1 MRDAPAA
8 MREFTYT
15 DLLPTGADDTEYRR
29 LDAGGVSERQT
40 FGRKFLEL
48 DPGVLTVLT
57 RAAMRDIAHLL
68 RPGHLRQMRSI
79 MDDTEAS
86 TTDRYVAL
94 DQLKYAS
101 IAAGCVLPQCQNT
114 RTAIV

>member
-40 FGRKFLEL
+40 FGGKFLEL
-48 DPGVLTVLT
+48 DPGVLPVLT
-57 RAAMRDIAHLL
+57 RAAMRDIAHPL
-68 RPGHLRQMRSI
+68 RPGPLRHLRSI
-79 MDDTEAS
+79 PGDPQAS
-86 TTDRYVAL
+86 PNDR
-94 DQLKYAS
+94 D
-101 IAAGCVLPQCQNT
+101 AAPDLRKEPA
-114 RTAIV
+114 RRAP

>member
-29 LDAGGVSERQT
+29 LDAGGGSERQT

-57 RAAMRDIAHLL
+57 RGAMRDIAHLL
-68 RPGHLRQMRSI
+68 RPRHLRQLRSI
-79 MDDTEAS
+79 LDDPAAS
-86 TTDRYVAL
+86 PNDRYVAL
-94 DQLKYAS
+94 DLLQNPC
-101 IAAGCVLPQCQNT
+101 IAAGGVLPMGRDT
-114 RTAIV
+114 